1 MGSAASSATDRLD
14 EFRQGSI
21 DAFETLF
28 RLHQRA
34 VYGWILRMVRSLR
47 PCFWL
52 RWRATTWCGSTL
64 WAS

>member
-34 VYGWILRMVRSLR
+34 VYGWILRMVR
-47 PCFWL
+47 
-52 RWRATTWCGSTL
+52 
-64 WAS
+64 